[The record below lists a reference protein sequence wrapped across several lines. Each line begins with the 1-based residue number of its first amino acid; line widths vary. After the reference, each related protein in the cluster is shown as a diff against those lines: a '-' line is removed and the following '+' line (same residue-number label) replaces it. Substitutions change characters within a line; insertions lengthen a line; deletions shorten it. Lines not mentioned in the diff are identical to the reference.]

1 MLLPMFA
8 LSIFLWALYLRMKK
22 RILKDG
28 SEVESFEKP
37 VDLIIHTKAPE
48 KWKLV
53 DMETGEEY
61 LGSEIITE
69 FAEVLR
75 EKVKTNK
82 IGTWVKTKGKQID

>member
-1 MLLPMFA
+1 MN
-8 LSIFLWALYLRMKK
+8 K

-37 VDLIIHTKAPE
+37 VDLIIHTKAPG

-61 LGSEIITE
+61 LGSEIATE

-75 EKVKTNK
+75 DKVKINK
-82 IGTWVKTKGKQID
+82 IGTWVKTRGKQVD

>member
-1 MLLPMFA
+1 MN
-8 LSIFLWALYLRMKK
+8 K

-61 LGSEIITE
+61 LGSEIATE

-75 EKVKTNK
+75 DKVKINK
-82 IGTWVKTKGKQID
+82 IGTWVKTRGKQVD

>member
-1 MLLPMFA
+1 MT
-8 LSIFLWALYLRMKK
+8 K

-28 SEVESFEKP
+28 SEVEAFEKP
-37 VDLIIHTKAPE
+37 VDLIIHTKAPG

-61 LGSEIITE
+61 LGSEIGTN

-75 EKVKTNK
+75 SKVSNGK
-82 IGTWVKTKGKQID
+82 IGTWVKTKGKQVD

>member
-1 MLLPMFA
+1 MT
-8 LSIFLWALYLRMKK
+8 K

-28 SEVESFEKP
+28 SEVEAFEKP

-61 LGSEIITE
+61 LGSEIMTE

-75 EKVKTNK
+75 DKVKINK